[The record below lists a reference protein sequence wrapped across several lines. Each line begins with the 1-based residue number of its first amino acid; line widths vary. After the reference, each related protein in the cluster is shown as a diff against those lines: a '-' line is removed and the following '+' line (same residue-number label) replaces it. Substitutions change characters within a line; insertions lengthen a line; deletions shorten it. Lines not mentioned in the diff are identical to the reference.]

1 MALQPFPLCCL
12 QLNGERE
19 GVGVPSKERD
29 RDRETRLLRVRDS
42 RLLDERQERQGRG
55 TDER

>member
-12 QLNGERE
+12 QVKRVTGRE
-19 GVGVPSKERD
+19 VGVPSKERD
-29 RDRETRLLRVRDS
+29 RDRERRLLGIRDF
-42 RLLDERQERQGRG
+42 RLDEHQNRQCRG